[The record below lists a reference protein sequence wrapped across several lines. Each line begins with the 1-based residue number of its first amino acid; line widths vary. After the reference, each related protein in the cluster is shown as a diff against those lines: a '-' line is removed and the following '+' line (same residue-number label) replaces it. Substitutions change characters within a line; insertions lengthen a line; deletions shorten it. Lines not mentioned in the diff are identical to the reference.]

1 VQPPP
6 LVLGWPLVNAV
17 WIPASDT
24 RTGDCWRE
32 SLDQTWAHRVT
43 RKPGADGRVRLEYDD
58 GFESGFIELAPSDA
72 IQVIR

>member
-1 VQPPP
+1 VI
-6 LVLGWPLVNAV
+6 AV